1 MLKKK
6 ILISLVIIQGLL
18 IIAGIIA
25 IIFGVFYK
33 MSNNDNKTII
43 MNKNIGLNDVYLIN
57 ENQYQQ
63 KLIKDNKAIF
73 QIVDIE
79 MNKVL
84 KEANEISQYAPRI
97 LSLTINPEKI
107 GALIGPGG
115 KNIKKIIEDTECEV
129 NVDDDGLV
137 SSPCK
142 HNTCRYKPIKS
153 THTQFLLSHAKYF
166 YVSPF

>member
-63 KLIKDNKAIF
+63 KLVRDNKAIF

-79 MNKVL
+79 TNKVL
-84 KEANEISQYAPRI
+84 KEI
-97 LSLTINPEKI
+97 
-107 GALIGPGG
+107 
-115 KNIKKIIEDTECEV
+115 IIEKD
-129 NVDDDGLV
+129 
-137 SSPCK
+137 
-142 HNTCRYKPIKS
+142 
-153 THTQFLLSHAKYF
+153 
-166 YVSPF
+166 

>member
-6 ILISLVIIQGLL
+6 ILISLVIVQGLL

-79 MNKVL
+79 TNKVL
-84 KEANEISQYAPRI
+84 KEIVI
-97 LSLTINPEKI
+97 EK
-107 GALIGPGG
+107 
-115 KNIKKIIEDTECEV
+115 D
-129 NVDDDGLV
+129 
-137 SSPCK
+137 
-142 HNTCRYKPIKS
+142 
-153 THTQFLLSHAKYF
+153 
-166 YVSPF
+166 

>member
-18 IIAGIIA
+18 IIAGIIS

-63 KLIKDNKAIF
+63 KLIRDNKAIF

-79 MNKVL
+79 TNKVL
-84 KEANEISQYAPRI
+84 KEIVI
-97 LSLTINPEKI
+97 EK
-107 GALIGPGG
+107 
-115 KNIKKIIEDTECEV
+115 D
-129 NVDDDGLV
+129 
-137 SSPCK
+137 
-142 HNTCRYKPIKS
+142 
-153 THTQFLLSHAKYF
+153 
-166 YVSPF
+166 

>member
-25 IIFGVFYK
+25 IIFGIFYK

-43 MNKNIGLNDVYLIN
+43 MNENIDFNNVYLIN

-63 KLIKDNKAIF
+63 KLVKDNKAIF

-79 MNKVL
+79 TNKVL
-84 KEANEISQYAPRI
+84 KEIVI
-97 LSLTINPEKI
+97 EK
-107 GALIGPGG
+107 
-115 KNIKKIIEDTECEV
+115 D
-129 NVDDDGLV
+129 
-137 SSPCK
+137 
-142 HNTCRYKPIKS
+142 
-153 THTQFLLSHAKYF
+153 
-166 YVSPF
+166 

>member
-25 IIFGVFYK
+25 IIFGIFYK
-33 MSNNDNKTII
+33 MSNHDNKTII
-43 MNKNIGLNDVYLIN
+43 INKNIGLNDVYLIN

-79 MNKVL
+79 TNKVL
-84 KEANEISQYAPRI
+84 KEIVI
-97 LSLTINPEKI
+97 EK
-107 GALIGPGG
+107 
-115 KNIKKIIEDTECEV
+115 D
-129 NVDDDGLV
+129 
-137 SSPCK
+137 
-142 HNTCRYKPIKS
+142 
-153 THTQFLLSHAKYF
+153 
-166 YVSPF
+166 

>member
-63 KLIKDNKAIF
+63 KLVRDNKAIF

-79 MNKVL
+79 TNKVL
-84 KEANEISQYAPRI
+84 KEIVI
-97 LSLTINPEKI
+97 EK
-107 GALIGPGG
+107 
-115 KNIKKIIEDTECEV
+115 D
-129 NVDDDGLV
+129 
-137 SSPCK
+137 
-142 HNTCRYKPIKS
+142 
-153 THTQFLLSHAKYF
+153 
-166 YVSPF
+166 

>member
-63 KLIKDNKAIF
+63 KLLKDNKAYF

-79 MNKVL
+79 TNKVL
-84 KEANEISQYAPRI
+84 KEIVI
-97 LSLTINPEKI
+97 EK
-107 GALIGPGG
+107 
-115 KNIKKIIEDTECEV
+115 D
-129 NVDDDGLV
+129 
-137 SSPCK
+137 
-142 HNTCRYKPIKS
+142 
-153 THTQFLLSHAKYF
+153 
-166 YVSPF
+166 

>member
-6 ILISLVIIQGLL
+6 ILISLVVIQGLL

-79 MNKVL
+79 TNKVL
-84 KEANEISQYAPRI
+84 KEIVI
-97 LSLTINPEKI
+97 EK
-107 GALIGPGG
+107 
-115 KNIKKIIEDTECEV
+115 D
-129 NVDDDGLV
+129 
-137 SSPCK
+137 
-142 HNTCRYKPIKS
+142 
-153 THTQFLLSHAKYF
+153 
-166 YVSPF
+166 

>member
-33 MSNNDNKTII
+33 MSKNDNKTII

-63 KLIKDNKAIF
+63 KLVKDNKAIF

-79 MNKVL
+79 TNKVL
-84 KEANEISQYAPRI
+84 KEIVI
-97 LSLTINPEKI
+97 EK
-107 GALIGPGG
+107 
-115 KNIKKIIEDTECEV
+115 D
-129 NVDDDGLV
+129 
-137 SSPCK
+137 
-142 HNTCRYKPIKS
+142 
-153 THTQFLLSHAKYF
+153 
-166 YVSPF
+166 

>member
-18 IIAGIIA
+18 IIVGIIA

-63 KLIKDNKAIF
+63 KLVKDNKAIF

-79 MNKVL
+79 TNEVL
-84 KEANEISQYAPRI
+84 KEIVV
-97 LSLTINPEKI
+97 EK
-107 GALIGPGG
+107 
-115 KNIKKIIEDTECEV
+115 D
-129 NVDDDGLV
+129 
-137 SSPCK
+137 
-142 HNTCRYKPIKS
+142 
-153 THTQFLLSHAKYF
+153 
-166 YVSPF
+166 

>member
-43 MNKNIGLNDVYLIN
+43 MNENIDFNNVYLIN

-63 KLIKDNKAIF
+63 KLVIDNKAIF

-79 MNKVL
+79 TNKVL
-84 KEANEISQYAPRI
+84 KEIVI
-97 LSLTINPEKI
+97 EK
-107 GALIGPGG
+107 
-115 KNIKKIIEDTECEV
+115 D
-129 NVDDDGLV
+129 
-137 SSPCK
+137 
-142 HNTCRYKPIKS
+142 
-153 THTQFLLSHAKYF
+153 
-166 YVSPF
+166 

>member
-33 MSNNDNKTII
+33 MSNTDNTTII

-63 KLIKDNKAIF
+63 KLVKDNKAIF
-73 QIVDIE
+73 QIIDIE
-79 MNKVL
+79 TNKVL
-84 KEANEISQYAPRI
+84 KEIVI
-97 LSLTINPEKI
+97 
-107 GALIGPGG
+107 
-115 KNIKKIIEDTECEV
+115 
-129 NVDDDGLV
+129 
-137 SSPCK
+137 
-142 HNTCRYKPIKS
+142 
-153 THTQFLLSHAKYF
+153 
-166 YVSPF
+166 

>member
-1 MLKKK
+1 MFKKK

-43 MNKNIGLNDVYLIN
+43 VNENIGLNDVYLIN

-79 MNKVL
+79 TNKVL
-84 KEANEISQYAPRI
+84 KEIVI
-97 LSLTINPEKI
+97 EK
-107 GALIGPGG
+107 
-115 KNIKKIIEDTECEV
+115 D
-129 NVDDDGLV
+129 
-137 SSPCK
+137 
-142 HNTCRYKPIKS
+142 
-153 THTQFLLSHAKYF
+153 
-166 YVSPF
+166 

>member
-6 ILISLVIIQGLL
+6 VLISLVVIQGLL

-63 KLIKDNKAIF
+63 KLVKDNKAFF

-79 MNKVL
+79 TNKVL
-84 KEANEISQYAPRI
+84 KEIVI
-97 LSLTINPEKI
+97 EK
-107 GALIGPGG
+107 
-115 KNIKKIIEDTECEV
+115 D
-129 NVDDDGLV
+129 
-137 SSPCK
+137 
-142 HNTCRYKPIKS
+142 
-153 THTQFLLSHAKYF
+153 
-166 YVSPF
+166 

>member
-6 ILISLVIIQGLL
+6 ILVSLVIIQGLL

-63 KLIKDNKAIF
+63 KLVKDNKAIF

-79 MNKVL
+79 TNKVL
-84 KEANEISQYAPRI
+84 KEIVI
-97 LSLTINPEKI
+97 EK
-107 GALIGPGG
+107 
-115 KNIKKIIEDTECEV
+115 D
-129 NVDDDGLV
+129 
-137 SSPCK
+137 
-142 HNTCRYKPIKS
+142 
-153 THTQFLLSHAKYF
+153 
-166 YVSPF
+166 

>member
-43 MNKNIGLNDVYLIN
+43 MDKNIGLNDVYLIN

-63 KLIKDNKAIF
+63 KLVKDNKAIF
-73 QIVDIE
+73 QIIDIE
-79 MNKVL
+79 TNKVL
-84 KEANEISQYAPRI
+84 KEIVI
-97 LSLTINPEKI
+97 EK
-107 GALIGPGG
+107 
-115 KNIKKIIEDTECEV
+115 D
-129 NVDDDGLV
+129 
-137 SSPCK
+137 
-142 HNTCRYKPIKS
+142 
-153 THTQFLLSHAKYF
+153 
-166 YVSPF
+166 

>member
-43 MNKNIGLNDVYLIN
+43 MDKNIGLNDVYLIN

-79 MNKVL
+79 TNKVL
-84 KEANEISQYAPRI
+84 KEIVI
-97 LSLTINPEKI
+97 EK
-107 GALIGPGG
+107 
-115 KNIKKIIEDTECEV
+115 N
-129 NVDDDGLV
+129 
-137 SSPCK
+137 
-142 HNTCRYKPIKS
+142 
-153 THTQFLLSHAKYF
+153 
-166 YVSPF
+166 

>member
-33 MSNNDNKTII
+33 MSNNNSKTTI

-63 KLIKDNKAIF
+63 KLVKDDKAFF

-79 MNKVL
+79 TNKVL
-84 KEANEISQYAPRI
+84 KEIVI
-97 LSLTINPEKI
+97 EK
-107 GALIGPGG
+107 
-115 KNIKKIIEDTECEV
+115 D
-129 NVDDDGLV
+129 
-137 SSPCK
+137 
-142 HNTCRYKPIKS
+142 
-153 THTQFLLSHAKYF
+153 
-166 YVSPF
+166 